1 MHGRI
6 LVIDQKVPE
15 PDQDSGSA
23 STFSYL
29 QILARAGFE
38 VIFAPHDLAPRPAYG
53 RILTHLGVTSAER
66 YLSALKRI
74 GVKPLTAPQWTSIN
88 SVVEK
93 VGPTCDLLLL
103 YRAPYASRI
112 FDLARRAAPA
122 AKILFHAVD
131 LHFLRMEREAKLFG
145 DPLKVEAAS
154 TMRETELK
162 LVSQADATIVVSEY
176 ESSLLRKLT
185 PLARVHQ
192 IPILREA
199 TPIPEGDWANRRDF
213 LFIGGFEHA
222 PNVDA
227 VLWFVREVWPKLQAM
242 GYSDSFTIA
251 GSHVTPEINDL
262 AGDRIVI
269 RGYVRDLSP
278 LFRKHRL
285 SVAPLRYGG
294 GIKGKIVTSLSFGL
308 PVVATSI
315 AAEGMGLGT
324 DDGVL
329 VADAADRM
337 AEQIFRVYNDGD
349 LWRRLSSN
357 GYLTFQDRFSLAAG
371 AGKVLAVINDLIG
384 GRP

>member
-1 MHGRI
+1 
-6 LVIDQKVPE
+6 
-15 PDQDSGSA
+15 
-23 STFSYL
+23 
-29 QILARAGFE
+29 
-38 VIFAPHDLAPRPAYG
+38 
-53 RILTHLGVTSAER
+53 
-66 YLSALKRI
+66 
-74 GVKPLTAPQWTSIN
+74 
-88 SVVEK
+88 
-93 VGPTCDLLLL
+93 
-103 YRAPYASRI
+103 
-112 FDLARRAAPA
+112 
-122 AKILFHAVD
+122 
-131 LHFLRMEREAKLFG
+131 MEREAKLFG
-145 DPLKVEAAS
+145 DPLMAEAAS

-162 LVSQADATIVVSEY
+162 LVNQADATIVVSEY

-192 IPILREA
+192 IPILRGA

-213 LFIGGFEHA
+213 LFIGGFEHR

-251 GSHVTPEINDL
+251 GSHVTPQINDL
-262 AGDRIVI
+262 AGDRIVV
-269 RGYVRDLSP
+269 RGYVRDLPP

-294 GIKGKIVTSLSFGL
+294 GIKGKIVTSLSFGV

-324 DDGVL
+324 DDGIL

-337 AEQIFRVYNDGD
+337 AEQIVRVYNDSD

-357 GYLTFQDRFSLAAG
+357 GYRTFQDRFSLAAG
-371 AGKVLAVINDLIG
+371 AGKVLAVINELIG
-384 GRP
+384 ARP